1 MSAVIKLEY
10 DLSHPVYTQVQNL
23 VVLYILRWFSPS
35 SSEHLK
41 GSAGSGGS
49 RVCLSPVVLAFSD
62 PRELGA
68 PNGAELMRQMWF
80 TTRDNVSLLLEICR
94 QGFTTLTDSAHKR
107 ALIDLYRHWIQVC
120 M

>member
-1 MSAVIKLEY
+1 MSSVIKLEY

-41 GSAGSGGS
+41 GSARSGGS
-49 RVCLSPVVLAFSD
+49 LVLAFSD
-62 PRELGA
+62 PGELGA